1 MVIFHCYVSSPEG
14 SINTS
19 YYQVQTAASLQ
30 ERHPSSHFFAQF
42 RARKKQC
49 HANVSK
55 NNKKYHML
63 SYTMVVSFIT
73 MNIGIWCI
81 YYHILSYTII
91 YYHIISYNIIYNI
104 IYSHVHPF
112 HLNIKFHTKVDRFIS
127 SAGPPAASWASYLGS
142 PSRPDPPGHMGIWR
156 LSQWW
161 VYHGINRYT
170 FNSWLIY
177 CLYG

>member
-104 IYSHVHPF
+104 IYYHILTCPSFPSQYQ
-112 HLNIKFHTKVDRFIS
+112 IS
-127 SAGPPAASWASYLGS
+127 YQGRPIYILSGASCSFLGQLPWKSLKAGPTWAY
-142 PSRPDPPGHMGIWR
+142 GHMEAEPMMGISR
-156 LSQWW
+156 D
-161 VYHGINRYT
+161 
-170 FNSWLIY
+170 
-177 CLYG
+177 

>member
-1 MVIFHCYVSSPEG
+1 MLVHQRVVLIHHTIKSKRPHHFRKDIPVL
-14 SINTS
+14 I
-19 YYQVQTAASLQ
+19 SLLSFG
-30 ERHPSSHFFAQF
+30 RG
-42 RARKKQC
+42 KKQC

-104 IYSHVHPF
+104 IYYHILTCPSFPSQYQ
-112 HLNIKFHTKVDRFIS
+112 IS
-127 SAGPPAASWASYLGS
+127 YQGRPIYILSGASCSFLGQLPWKSLKAGPTWAY
-142 PSRPDPPGHMGIWR
+142 GHMEAEPMMGISR
-156 LSQWW
+156 D
-161 VYHGINRYT
+161 
-170 FNSWLIY
+170 
-177 CLYG
+177 